1 VTLSPTR
8 LEPLFSLRPWGARS
22 LAPLFPEKSSLA
34 EPIGEAWLS
43 GLLCPFANG
52 AFRGQELGQ
61 AWPQMDL
68 AWRGS
73 SAAGNEEFPLLVK
86 FLFPCEKLSVQVH
99 PDDDYAA
106 RQEGAAGG
114 RGKTEMWYA
123 LRADPSAEVLVG
135 LKAEVTREDFRR
147 AIRDGDAEQCLER
160 IPLRAG
166 EAVFVPARTA
176 HTIGAGLV
184 LCEIQEQSD
193 LTYRVYDYNRRDRQG
208 NPRELHIDKALAV
221 MQFGRQGGGKLAP
234 IRITRGAVT
243 ETYFISCPYF
253 ATEKWEFR
261 ERIAAATSH
270 EHFDLLIFL
279 EGCGSIETGG
289 ERFDFAPG
297 QLWMLPAALGSYQLA
312 PQSATALLRT
322 YLPADTNEFA
332 RRLEERGIG
341 RAELSKLIYS

>member
-1 VTLSPTR
+1 VTLSPAR

-52 AFRGQELGQ
+52 AFRGRELGQ
-61 AWPQMDL
+61 AWPHMDL

-73 SAAGNEEFPLLVK
+73 SAAGSADFPLLVK

-106 RQEGAAGG
+106 RHECAAGG

-123 LRADPSAEVLVG
+123 LRANPSAEVLVG
-135 LKAEVTREDFRR
+135 LKAEITREEFRR
-147 AIRDGDAEQCLER
+147 AIRDGDAEHCLER

-193 LTYRVYDYNRRDRQG
+193 LTYRVYDYNRRDSQG
-208 NPRELHIDKALAV
+208 KARELHIDKALAV
-221 MQFGRQGGGKLAP
+221 MHFGPQSGGKLAP
-234 IRITRGAVT
+234 IRIARGAVT

-253 ATEKWEFR
+253 ATEKWEFQ
-261 ERIAAATSH
+261 ERIATATSH

-279 EGCGSIETGG
+279 EGSGSIEASG

-297 QLWMLPAALGSYQLA
+297 QLWMLPAAMGAYQLA
-312 PQSATALLRT
+312 PQSATSLLRT
-322 YLPADTNEFA
+322 YLPADTNEFV
-332 RRLEERGIG
+332 RRLEDRGIG